1 MIFNVHSYG
10 FSPAINAYRAFGF
23 TCNGNENSLSNCQQT
38 GAVCR
43 TDDVD
48 HALAVECGG
57 SGPRKLMPTRADWVM
72 GSLVV
77 SHSLFLILCV
87 ASECQGMMRPW
98 SAIAC
103 QSSIVYHF
111 TIF

>member
-1 MIFNVHSYG
+1 MCSYG

-57 SGPRKLMPTRADWVM
+57 SGPRKLMHV
-72 GSLVV
+72 
-77 SHSLFLILCV
+77 
-87 ASECQGMMRPW
+87 MRPELLAIPGPPLNPFLC
-98 SAIAC
+98 SA
-103 QSSIVYHF
+103 VGDN
-111 TIF
+111 

>member
-1 MIFNVHSYG
+1 MYVHTCVYVYVHCVCMMHYDTWAYTLYTFSFLVYSYG

-23 TCNGNENSLSNCQQT
+23 TCIGNENTLSDCQGS

-57 SGPRKLMPTRADWVM
+57 SGPRKYIHVHITIWLHVIFT
-72 GSLVV
+72 
-77 SHSLFLILCV
+77 
-87 ASECQGMMRPW
+87 
-98 SAIAC
+98 
-103 QSSIVYHF
+103 VYM
-111 TIF
+111 

>member
-1 MIFNVHSYG
+1 MCSYG

-57 SGPRKLMPTRADWVM
+57 SGPRKLMHGIKSMRADWAGGVHALL
-72 GSLVV
+72 SIPPRNSFTVY
-77 SHSLFLILCV
+77 
-87 ASECQGMMRPW
+87 
-98 SAIAC
+98 SAIEDSAPVLANPIMYRH
-103 QSSIVYHF
+103 SIPAL
-111 TIF
+111 

>member
-1 MIFNVHSYG
+1 MIFNMHSYG

-57 SGPRKLMPTRADWVM
+57 SGPRKLMHDMKSMRADWAV
-72 GSLVV
+72 
-77 SHSLFLILCV
+77 
-87 ASECQGMMRPW
+87 ECMR
-98 SAIAC
+98 C
-103 QSSIVYHF
+103 
-111 TIF
+111 

>member
-1 MIFNVHSYG
+1 MIFNMCSYG

-23 TCNGNENSLSNCQQT
+23 TCNGNENSLSNCQQI

-72 GSLVV
+72 DSLVV
-77 SHSLFLILCV
+77 SHHLLLILLCTV
-87 ASECQGMMRPW
+87 S
-98 SAIAC
+98 
-103 QSSIVYHF
+103 
-111 TIF
+111 